1 MCLECNDNKTNED
14 VDHEEGDDDEIDEV
28 VEEDNRSIVLLG
40 SCPTDQQ
47 LDFFLIATRTFKF
60 STFCLRKKIN
70 LDAGLH
76 ITRILKRGRSFNL
89 KKIFLIF

>member
-14 VDHEEGDDDEIDEV
+14 VDHEEGNDDEIDEV

-47 LDFFLIATRTFKF
+47 LDFF
-60 STFCLRKKIN
+60 
-70 LDAGLH
+70 
-76 ITRILKRGRSFNL
+76 
-89 KKIFLIF
+89 